1 VEAELATVVAITHLR
16 RNPNVWQT
24 RS

>member
-16 RNPNVWQT
+16 RNPNVRQT